1 MLHTII
7 NSEIE
12 NNFQSSNTSYPDD
25 GNVPDHPSREVQ
37 LQPARGVAK
46 MEQPIR
52 KILAGVGSNGEET
65 SQINTLI
72 YAMGDKADNILTS
85 LKLTEAQKRKYD
97 VVRQKLEQCFVKRR
111 NPIFEWAKF
120 SQRKQEEDEPAD
132 SFILALYCLAEY
144 CGYGELHDETNW
156 WWAYVMLVCQAP
168 NGCRPHPRQG
178 HNCSSSKRGHQET
191 AGSGQRSREPGYKC
205 RQHP

>member
-1 MLHTII
+1 
-7 NSEIE
+7 
-12 NNFQSSNTSYPDD
+12 
-25 GNVPDHPSREVQ
+25 
-37 LQPARGVAK
+37 
-46 MEQPIR
+46 MELPIR
-52 KILAGVGSNGEET
+52 KILAGVRSNREET

-72 YAMGDKADNILTS
+72 YALGDEADNILTS
-85 LKLTEAQKRKYD
+85 LKLTAAQKRKYD
-97 VVRQKLEQCFVKRR
+97 IVRQKFEQCFVKRR

-120 SQRKQEEDEPAD
+120 NQRKQEEGEPAD
-132 SFILALYCLAEY
+132 SFIIALYCLAEY